1 MLQCHTLLMKRV
13 ITLHSE
19 PASVDLKGE
28 AKEWVPGMGFEND
41 PGPHSVHAVS
51 PAEPEYCPGG
61 HITHAVAPTTL
72 EKLLVVG
79 RIR

>member
-1 MLQCHTLLMKRV
+1 
-13 ITLHSE
+13 
-19 PASVDLKGE
+19 
-28 AKEWVPGMGFEND
+28 MGFEND
-41 PGPHSVHAVS
+41 PGSHSVHAVS
-51 PAEPEYCPGG
+51 PPEPEYCPGG